1 MQIWISPY
9 MFVSIWKQNPE
20 NFVFWIILRILELYA
35 REVSKFYKK
44 QANF

>member
-20 NFVFWIILRILELYA
+20 NFAFWILRILELYA